1 MAHGKQ
7 GDVET
12 HVFQAVEE
20 EDHPEEE
27 QQVVV
32 AGDHVFGAHVDE
44 RQHHH
49 PGAFL
54 DKALVALGNGV
65 GQRLRHAD
73 KQQCREQQ
81 QQ

>member
-1 MAHGKQ
+1 MAHGEQ
-7 GDVET
+7 GDVEP
-12 HVFQAVEE
+12 HVLQAVEK

-32 AGDHVFGAHVDE
+32 AADHVLGAHVDE

-54 DKALVALGNGV
+54 DKALVALGDSM
-65 GQRLRHAD
+65 GQRIRHAEN
-73 KQQCREQQ
+73 QQCREQQ

>member
-1 MAHGKQ
+1 M
-7 GDVET
+7 
-12 HVFQAVEE
+12 
-20 EDHPEEE
+20 
-27 QQVVV
+27 VV
-32 AGDHVFGAHVDE
+32 AGDHVLSAHVDE

-54 DKALVALGNGV
+54 DKALVALGDSV
-65 GQRLRHAD
+65 GQCVRHAE